1 MCAWNTFTSTI
12 SKSDTLRIPGRKY
25 LAKKF
30 VTLEFYILLVF
41 VLLGSLSFVTASS
54 KGVEESS
61 REAVGPELN
70 SELHSLKTN
79 IGNNFIEIPVY
90 FHTSRF
96 GIQIGVHL
104 ITSDLDR
111 HRLCF
116 WPYCYL

>member
-1 MCAWNTFTSTI
+1 MCAWNTFTSMI
-12 SKSDTLRIPGRKY
+12 SKSDTLRIPGGKY

-41 VLLGSLSFVTASS
+41 LLLGSSSFVKASI

-61 REAVGPELN
+61 RVAVGPELN
-70 SELHSLKTN
+70 SELHTLTTN
-79 IGNNFIEIPVY
+79 IVNNFIEIPVY

-104 ITSDLDR
+104 ITSDLYSP
-111 HRLCF
+111 RLCF
-116 WPYCYL
+116 WHYCYL